1 MLHIEIGSTIVSLPA
16 VRLILS
22 SDPRRWQVK
31 FIVYLMAV
39 GDKIRAE
46 RIRTESTIYITAGSN
61 RQRILRL
68 ELRRYITL
76 EMLGNP

>member
-39 GDKIRAE
+39 GDKIQAE
-46 RIRTESTIYITAGSN
+46 RIRIESTIYITAGSN
-61 RQRILRL
+61 RDR
-68 ELRRYITL
+68 EV
-76 EMLGNP
+76 